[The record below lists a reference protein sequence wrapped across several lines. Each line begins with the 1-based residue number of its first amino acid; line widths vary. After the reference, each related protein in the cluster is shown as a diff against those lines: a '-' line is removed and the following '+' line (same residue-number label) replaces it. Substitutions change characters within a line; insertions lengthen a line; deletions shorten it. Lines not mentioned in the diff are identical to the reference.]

1 MSQDIVF
8 RSWTNFK
15 GKTIEWLTILK
26 AGDQALL
33 SHVNIDKAE
42 AVTDVNT
49 DKAKKLLKDR
59 ELC

>member
-1 MSQDIVF
+1 MLLHPVW
-8 RSWTNFK
+8 RRV
-15 GKTIEWLTILK
+15 